1 MGAAYQ
7 GLRQNQYSARNI
19 MALQTG
25 FPDPSLDS
33 IEVYPQKVTKKGG
46 GLLYFPPS

>member
-19 MALQTG
+19 MALQTE
-25 FPDPSLDS
+25 FPDPSVDS
-33 IEVYPQKVTKKGG
+33 IEVYSQKVTKKRG
-46 GLLYFPPS
+46 GL